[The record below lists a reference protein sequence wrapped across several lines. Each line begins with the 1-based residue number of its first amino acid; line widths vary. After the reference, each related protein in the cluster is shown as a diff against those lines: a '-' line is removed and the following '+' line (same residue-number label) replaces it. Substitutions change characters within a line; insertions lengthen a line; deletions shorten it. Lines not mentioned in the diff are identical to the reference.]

1 MKGIISQ
8 NMYLDNQLKMMEIKS
23 SENGWN
29 DGSES
34 NIDLLNDYSYQN
46 QDETIMNFNGND
58 NLS

>member
-1 MKGIISQ
+1 
-8 NMYLDNQLKMMEIKS
+8 MEIKS

-29 DGSES
+29 DGSET